1 MNFKD
6 FLEAMQAIEGDRNI
20 SKEVVL
26 DALQEALAKA
36 YRKHIEIPDALVSV
50 TIDEKT
56 GEVCLYQQY
65 AVVENVEDEE
75 LEITL
80 EDAQKHN
87 QDLQIGDL
95 YNVKVSIDDLG
106 RAAALLAK
114 NVMKQKI
121 REAEKQGVYD
131 EYIDKLDEMVMG
143 VVESV
148 EEKFIVVNLGKTL
161 AMMPKAAQ
169 MPNENYREGQ
179 KLRLVIT
186 EVSKDTKGAQVLV
199 SRADAK
205 LVKRLFEKEV
215 PEIYQGIVE
224 IKAIAREAG
233 ERTKMAV
240 HSKRE
245 DVDPIGACIGPRGS
259 RVQVVIE
266 ELKGEKIDIFEWS
279 ENITELIKNAL
290 SPAQILAVVPT
301 AEKRGLLVVVED
313 NQLSLAIGK
322 KGKNARLAV
331 RLTGMRIDIKSRTEV
346 ETQGINWKK
355 LMQDYALEQES
366 KILEKKA
373 AKLAE
378 EKAREAANAPIVE
391 IVPETVAE
399 IVEAPVKEVV
409 KETVR
414 PISTFRTEPV
424 PRTVEPRRTEVKTPE
439 VKVPEVKIPEV
450 EKPIKV
456 KAVKKELKERK
467 GFVSKLEV
475 YADAPK
481 VLEKKEKDFKKK
493 PFVKETEE
501 RRVKSS
507 VIRKD
512 KDYTIAPVYSEAEL
526 EEIKKAQELETKKT
540 WYEEEV
546 DFDEFEAYYDKEE

>member
-391 IVPETVAE
+391 IIPETVAE
-399 IVEAPVKEVV
+399 IVEAPVKEVI

-414 PISTFRTEPV
+414 PVSTFRTEPV